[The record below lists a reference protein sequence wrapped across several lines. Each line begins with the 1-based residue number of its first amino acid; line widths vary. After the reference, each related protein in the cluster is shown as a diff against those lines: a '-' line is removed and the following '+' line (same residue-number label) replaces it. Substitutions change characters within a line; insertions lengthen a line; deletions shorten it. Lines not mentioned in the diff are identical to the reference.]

1 MLAQLA
7 YLNQL
12 AIQMRKKN
20 KRVKINLHNASVA
33 AKKAAEI
40 ALAEQLAQEQAL
52 QEQLAQEQALQEQLA
67 QEQAL
72 QEQLAQEQALAEQLA
87 QEQALQEQLAQERVL
102 QEKALQEKIAQQQVL
117 QKQVEPEHKNI
128 FLNAFKHANTKAND
142 RAIKPSSVSNNNQG
156 SLFLNVIKQNV

>member
-33 AKKAAEI
+33 AKKAAER
-40 ALAEQLAQEQAL
+40 ALEEQLAQEQAL
-52 QEQLAQEQALQEQLA
+52 QEQIAQEQIAQEQALQEQIA

-72 QEQLAQEQALAEQLA
+72 AEQLAQEQALAEQLA
-87 QEQALQEQLAQERVL
+87 QEQALQEQIAD
-102 QEKALQEKIAQQQVL
+102 EKVD
-117 QKQVEPEHKNI
+117 PENKNI
-128 FLNAFKHANTKAND
+128 FLNAFKHANTKAD
-142 RAIKPSSVSNNNQG
+142 ECVIKPSVVSNNNQG
-156 SLFLNVIKQNV
+156 SLFLNSIKHSLQ

>member
-40 ALAEQLAQEQAL
+40 ALA
-52 QEQLAQEQALQEQLA
+52 EQLA

>member
-40 ALAEQLAQEQAL
+40 
-52 QEQLAQEQALQEQLA
+52 
-67 QEQAL
+67 
-72 QEQLAQEQALAEQLA
+72 ALAEQLA